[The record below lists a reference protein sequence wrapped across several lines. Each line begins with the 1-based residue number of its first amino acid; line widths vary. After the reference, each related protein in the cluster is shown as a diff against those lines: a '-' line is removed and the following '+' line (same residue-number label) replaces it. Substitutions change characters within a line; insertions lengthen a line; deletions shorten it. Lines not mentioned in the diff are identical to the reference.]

1 MKPHVTS
8 CMYMYV
14 TSFNCMLAD
23 LAMVQLVLRQQCAL
37 QWSWHGAAENESV
50 EGPRAKRQL
59 EHRAGADLSKTMV
72 LIYIIYMIYVMNL

>member
-1 MKPHVTS
+1 MHVTLR
-8 CMYMYV
+8 
-14 TSFNCMLAD
+14 NILAD

-59 EHRAGADLSKTMV
+59 EHRAVADLSKTMV
-72 LIYIIYMIYVMNL
+72 LIYMIYMIYIYDICNDTELH